1 MVEQSF
7 WEMLRTK
14 RDSLTKSGGIV
25 ADYLVQHA
33 EDAQYL
39 SISSLANACG
49 VAEATIF
56 RFCRSLGFD
65 GYNEMKIALAKA
77 TATAMPVALKLEP
90 GVDTQTLVTHAYNT
104 AVEALNG
111 TRSVLDPDAID
122 RAATLL
128 QRARQVYCLGQGGS
142 QVLAGDI
149 WARFSM
155 TSTKFRTAGDSH
167 MQAIT
172 ASLMGPEDVL
182 LFVSYSGSTWHGD
195 HPGKADQIPLAGVL
209 PQHRVQPACQKADDI
224 HRHDPRQVFVQQ
236 GTVVRPPPG
245 LHGTVCPQQ
254 QGKIKAEC
262 HNGCIQQHQQRTA
275 QQHLRGILGFIFH
288 LRSSFSLSAPRV
300 CPALLFRQCSPP
312 AMPEGYNYTFVLY
325 SQSPPVSRKFT
336 FLSLSP
342 VFPGLCLP
350 QHRPQLLPKP
360 QRQRRQ

>member
-1 MVEQSF
+1 MDAVAIAQ
-7 WEMLRTK
+7 LRN
-14 RDSLTKSGGIV
+14 V
-25 ADYLVQHA
+25 
-33 EDAQYL
+33 
-39 SISSLANACG
+39 
-49 VAEATIF
+49 
-56 RFCRSLGFD
+56 
-65 GYNEMKIALAKA
+65 
-77 TATAMPVALKLEP
+77 
-90 GVDTQTLVTHAYNT
+90 
-104 AVEALNG
+104 
-111 TRSVLDPDAID
+111 
-122 RAATLL
+122 L
-128 QRARQVYCLGQGGS
+128 QRALDRHAVDGLVQLCGVIVHRHHGVTVFLVGFAHVDGPRTGFARTHDQHRAVGILGGHFAHPLTQRMVQKQPPSQAAAADEQKDEHRGHAVGGIE
-142 QVLAGDI
+142 QHTVDKAAVHHI
-149 WARFSM
+149 
-155 TSTKFRTAGDSH
+155 H
-167 MQAIT
+167 H
-172 ASLMGPEDVL
+172 
-182 LFVSYSGSTWHGD
+182 SGWHGD

-300 CPALLFRQCSPP
+300 CPALLFRQYSPP
-312 AMPEGYNYTFVLY
+312 AMQEGYNYTFVLY

-350 QHRPQLLPKP
+350 QHRPQLFPKP